1 MAPRTIYHAM
11 VYAVIAGASPHA
23 ACILRNLSSELS
35 GRAFQF
41 WIAIFYQARNLSG
54 SYQVTFQLYF
64 SYHPSYQVTIRLLF
78 SYISVI
84 IRAIRQLSGY
94 FSFIFQLSGTLSGW
108 LTGYISSEPLTNSNP
123 GACGAINSSLLT

>member
-41 WIAIFYQARNLSG
+41 WIAIFYQARNVSGYFSVIFQLSSELSG
-54 SYQVTFQLYF
+54 NYQVTFHLYF
-64 SYHPSYQVTIRLLF
+64 SYQGHYQAGYQVTSHLNPSLTPTPSRAGHFGGEQLRLCLGVF
-78 SYISVI
+78 
-84 IRAIRQLSGY
+84 LH
-94 FSFIFQLSGTLSGW
+94 
-108 LTGYISSEPLTNSNP
+108 
-123 GACGAINSSLLT
+123 